1 MAAESNKCTYKDT
14 LSDNRSTQNAQVCA
28 SVLSGG
34 SQSCTQVV
42 LNPTQTSYT
51 DVNVDFSSATP
62 TLTTAQQKPTTALT
76 TTTAEPTAT
85 ATQPLTTPEPTPTAP
100 TTTTESTAPTTTEEP
115 TAETG
120 TQDGGT
126 TTQEPTAEGSTSEG
140 GSQ

>member
-1 MAAESNKCTYKDT
+1 MAAESNKCTDI

-51 DVNVDFSSATP
+51 DVNVDLSSATP
-62 TLTTAQQKPTTALT
+62 TLTTAQQEPTTALT

-100 TTTTESTAPTTTEEP
+100 TTTEEP

-126 TTQEPTAEGSTSEG
+126 TTQEPTAKGSTSEG